1 MIIGNGLLARSFT
14 ADRLAELNATVFASG
29 VSNSSETDPAAFERE
44 ARLLVKALDEARG
57 RFVYFSTCS
66 VTDPDRAETHYV
78 RHKLRMER
86 LIAERDEYLILR
98 LPQVVGRTDNPHTLS
113 NYLAS
118 GIRNA
123 EPLRI
128 WVKAVRCLIDVEDV
142 ARVTLHLVERRLETN
157 AVLDLA
163 PPENVTLLELV
174 SMLEATLGK
183 KATIDFVDR
192 GGGAMPDPAPFVR
205 YATAIGIDSS
215 PGYITRLVRKYYG
228 TSDAT

>member
-1 MIIGNGLLARSFT
+1 MIIGNGLLARSFEV
-14 ADRLAELNATVFASG
+14 DRLAKHDATVFASG
-29 VSNSSETDPAAFERE
+29 VSNSSETDPVAFERE
-44 ARLLVKALDEARG
+44 ARLLVKALDDAQG

-66 VTDPDRAETHYV
+66 VTDVDRAETHYV
-78 RHKLRMER
+78 RHKLEMER
-86 LIAERDEYLILR
+86 LITQRGEYLILR

-113 NYLAS
+113 NYLAR

-123 EPLRI
+123 APLRI

-142 ARVTLHLVERRLETN
+142 SRLTHHLIENRLETN

-163 PPENVTLLELV
+163 PPENITLLELV
-174 SMLEATLGK
+174 SLLEATLGR

-192 GGGAMPDPAPFVR
+192 GGGATPDSAPFVH
-205 YATAIGIDSS
+205 YAKATGIDSS
-215 PGYITRLVRKYYG
+215 PGYIARLIRKYYG

>member
-1 MIIGNGLLARSFT
+1 MACWPDPSQQIGSLR
-14 ADRLAELNATVFASG
+14 LNATVFASG

-163 PPENVTLLELV
+163 PPENVTLLEPGLD
-174 SMLEATLGK
+174 A
-183 KATIDFVDR
+183 
-192 GGGAMPDPAPFVR
+192 GGHSGQKSNHRFCGPRRWCHA
-205 YATAIGIDSS
+205 
-215 PGYITRLVRKYYG
+215 
-228 TSDAT
+228 

>member
-1 MIIGNGLLARSFT
+1 VIIGNGLLARSFA
-14 ADRLAELNATVFASG
+14 ADRLAELKATVFASG
-29 VSNSSETDPAAFERE
+29 VSNSSETDPTAFERE
-44 ARLLVKALDEARG
+44 GHLLVKALNNAQG

-66 VTDPDRAETHYV
+66 VTDPDRVETHYV
-78 RHKLRMER
+78 RHKLKMER

-118 GIRNA
+118 RIRNA
-123 EPLRI
+123 EPLHI

-142 ARVTLHLVERRLETN
+142 ARLTLHLVENRLETST
-157 AVLDLA
+157 ALDLA

-174 SMLEATLGK
+174 SMLEATLDK

-192 GGGAMPDPAPFVR
+192 GGGATPDSATFVR
-205 YATAIGIDSS
+205 YATATGIDSS
-215 PGYITRLVRKYYG
+215 PGYIARLIRKYYG
-228 TSDAT
+228 IRDAT